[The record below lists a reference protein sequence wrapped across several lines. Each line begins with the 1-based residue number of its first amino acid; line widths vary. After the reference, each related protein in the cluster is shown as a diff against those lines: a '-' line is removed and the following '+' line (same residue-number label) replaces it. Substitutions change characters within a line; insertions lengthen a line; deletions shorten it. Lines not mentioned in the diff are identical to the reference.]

1 MIEAKVEE
9 ATSKTSKGN
18 RDANSPNRGSPSKAQ
33 IHGRHRHH
41 YYTMLAHGIDFA
53 NSPIPYLTP
62 SKKRRAGSKKRD
74 IDYDHEL
81 ALSLLP
87 DSSKDVAKSPFKE
100 VMSTLQ
106 QVTNQHKA

>member
-1 MIEAKVEE
+1 MIETKVEN
-9 ATSKTSKGN
+9 AASRTSNGI
-18 RDANSPNRGSPSKAQ
+18 RDASSSHRGSSNKAQ

-62 SKKRRAGSKKRD
+62 SKKRRPGSKKRD

-81 ALSLLP
+81 A
-87 DSSKDVAKSPFKE
+87 
-100 VMSTLQ
+100 M
-106 QVTNQHKA
+106 